1 MSLRLEDL
9 LAVEPELSRLEVP
22 TLMVWGTADAFFELS
37 WSYWL
42 KDLVPGVTDL
52 ILGVTDL
59 IPGVTDLIPGVTDLI
74 PGVTDVVEIEGG
86 RLCFATSDPRNW

>member
-42 KDLVPGVTDL
+42 KDLIPGA
-52 ILGVTDL
+52 TDL
-59 IPGVTDLIPGVTDLI
+59 IPGA
-74 PGVTDVVEIEGG
+74 TDVVEIEGG
-86 RLCFATSDPRNW
+86 RLFFATSDPRNW